1 MRWIQPLKNL
11 DRKQPQTMWT
21 LIFLELEVSTKVTR
35 AEVAEHLSN
44 KKNNKMHP
52 VFSDFKL

>member
-1 MRWIQPLKNL
+1 MNS
-11 DRKQPQTMWT
+11 
-21 LIFLELEVSTKVTR
+21 IFKEPWQETTTNSVKDVDTDIFGVSTEVTR

>member
-1 MRWIQPLKNL
+1 
-11 DRKQPQTMWT
+11 MWT

-44 KKNNKMHP
+44 KKNSKMHP
-52 VFSDFKL
+52 VFSNFKL